1 MIRLLMAFVVL
12 LMVGVVALPGCEEQS
27 STDAAA
33 QFGVQ
38 EGTRAKDQPKRAPPG
53 PPAGEGFTA
62 SGGADADT
70 SPDEGE
76 EDDDSDD

>member
-12 LMVGVVALPGCEEQS
+12 LMVGVVALPGCAEKS

-38 EGTRAKDQPKRAPPG
+38 EGTRAKDKPKRAPPG
-53 PPAGEGFTA
+53 PPSGEGFTA
-62 SGGADADT
+62 SGGDADT